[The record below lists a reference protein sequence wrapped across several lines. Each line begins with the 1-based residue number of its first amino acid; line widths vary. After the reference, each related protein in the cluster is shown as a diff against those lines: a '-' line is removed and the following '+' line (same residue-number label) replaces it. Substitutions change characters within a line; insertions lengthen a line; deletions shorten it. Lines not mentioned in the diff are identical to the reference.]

1 LTHECFCW
9 YSECGQPLV
18 LQVVERRET
27 PRGRSRHRRA
37 VKEPTMKIATLI
49 PRSLACRVHP
59 LVPRLIL
66 AGASLASLV
75 LAAGAGFKWL

>member
-1 LTHECFCW
+1 
-9 YSECGQPLV
+9 
-18 LQVVERRET
+18 
-27 PRGRSRHRRA
+27 
-37 VKEPTMKIATLI
+37 MKIATLI